1 MAGHKI
7 LIVDDDQESRDLLR
21 EVLEANGYDVS
32 AVHNSK
38 SARQELN
45 GGDKFRTVIADLRMP
60 GESGIELLRKIRS
73 ENAAHSVILMSSFMS
88 EPERRLALELG
99 VDAMI
104 EKPFRLAELL
114 QIVSEVTG
122 KSSIEVSG

>member
-1 MAGHKI
+1 M
-7 LIVDDDQESRDLLR
+7 LQ
-21 EVLEANGYDVS
+21 EVLEANGYEVS
-32 AVHNSK
+32 AVHDGK
-38 SARQELN
+38 SARDQLN
-45 GGDKFRTVIADLRMP
+45 GRDTFRTVIADLRMP
-60 GESGIELLRKIRS
+60 GGSGIELLRDLRREKTAY
-73 ENAAHSVILMSSFMS
+73 NVILMSSFIS
-88 EPERRLALELG
+88 NSERRLALDLG